1 MLRNEIGTLK
11 SEDQAFTNQIELCQY
26 HLESNHDALGMLSID
41 KTMHGFKN
49 RMREIIMYDF

>member
-1 MLRNEIGTLK
+1 MRNEIGTLE

-26 HLESNHDALGMLSID
+26 YLESNHDALGMLNID

-49 RMREIIMYDF
+49 RMREIIM

>member
-1 MLRNEIGTLK
+1 MLRNEIGPLE

-26 HLESNHDALGMLSID
+26 YLESNHDALGMLSID

-49 RMREIIMYDF
+49 RMREIMM